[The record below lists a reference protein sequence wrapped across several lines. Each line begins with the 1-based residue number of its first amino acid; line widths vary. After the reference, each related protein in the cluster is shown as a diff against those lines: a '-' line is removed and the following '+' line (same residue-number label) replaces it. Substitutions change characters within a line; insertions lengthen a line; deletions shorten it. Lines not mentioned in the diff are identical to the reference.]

1 MYFASFDHLFPFR
14 HISDLIPSMRNG
26 LISSLFPLLLVP
38 LLPTPSLAPVPR
50 CGPLIIINKVPESLS
65 LISDL
70 NPFFPVPPCEYG
82 GPLQALRAGDYES
95 VFGGLP
101 GQLDHIPLFPRG
113 ELAKHNLLEGI
124 HILNK
129 VAPRVAMWL
138 RGEGDLKVA
147 FFLFCPQQLMTMI
160 ILNCPNTM
168 IQCLLLE
175 VNWDILTEGYTHH
188 TKEPRTIQFGHK
200 THRDPS
206 LLLDDKKFARHAGG
220 MLDELY
226 AKAPLLK
233 TISKELAQAKKKLLF
248 KRRR

>member
-1 MYFASFDHLFPFR
+1 
-14 HISDLIPSMRNG
+14 
-26 LISSLFPLLLVP
+26 LISSLFPFLLV
-38 LLPTPSLAPVPR
+38 LFLPTPSLAPVPR
-50 CGPLIIINKVPESLS
+50 CGPLIIINKVPESQS

-138 RGEGDLKVA
+138 RGEGDLKV
-147 FFLFCPQQLMTMI
+147 
-160 ILNCPNTM
+160 
-168 IQCLLLE
+168 
-175 VNWDILTEGYTHH
+175 NWDILTEGYTHH
-188 TKEPRTIQFGHK
+188 TQEPRTIQFGHK

-206 LLLDDKKFARHAGG
+206 LLLDDKKFAQHAGG

-233 TISKELAQAKKKLLF
+233 TISKELAHVKKKMLV
-248 KRRR
+248 KTRREPRRSLR